1 MPELKDL
8 EEYFMRTKKV
18 VFSTVV
24 FAALTALAA
33 CSQSADPTL
42 VPKGTP
48 SAVDLVGAP
57 SAVVPTSTET
67 STPTTPP
74 AVDPNPVPAEPPLA
88 LSLKEQIAKL
98 EKSGQVPTLD
108 RTSSLLGIDANNNGV
123 RDDIEAYINSLGFTP
138 AQVRAAMQKAKI
150 LQQTLTVNTKDP
162 AAVQQL
168 GEKSMAS
175 TNCLGDTFTAPGQ
188 RSQVSQMLESYT
200 MNTKTR
206 VMQYL
211 GYNSASSGS
220 VTRLPDGDTC
230 DK

>member
-1 MPELKDL
+1 MSKLLELPTAVTL
-8 EEYFMRTKKV
+8 VLLMGL
-18 VFSTVV
+18 
-24 FAALTALAA
+24 ALLQA
-33 CSQSADPTL
+33 CNSAADPSLQPPTL
-42 VPKGTP
+42 T
-48 SAVDLVGAP
+48 
-57 SAVVPTSTET
+57 
-67 STPTTPP
+67 
-74 AVDPNPVPAEPPLA
+74 
-88 LSLKEQIAKL
+88 LKEQIAKL

-150 LQQTLTVNTKDP
+150 LQKTLSVNTKDP

-211 GYNSASSGS
+211 SYNSASSGS